1 MAKSTIT
8 ARRRIMAIFPGRRPR
23 WRNMNPSYL
32 GRASA
37 SRKAVTM
44 LRPLVAGAD
53 QLRTERNALHREDC
67 DPTQYQ
73 RTAEH
78 DHRFDDGEQRRARH
92 RKLQPHDEIIVHQI
106 KAKGIGGRTVEQ
118 PRMFGGEMQAD

>member
-1 MAKSTIT
+1 
-8 ARRRIMAIFPGRRPR
+8 MAIFPGRRPR

-37 SRKAVTM
+37 SRKAVTT
-44 LRPLVAGAD
+44 LRPLVAGTD
-53 QLRTERNALHREDC
+53 QLRAERNALHGAHC

-78 DHRFDDGEQRRARH
+78 DHRFGEQRRAQH
-92 RKLQPHDEIIVHQI
+92 RILQPHDEIIVHQI
-106 KAKGIGGRTVEQ
+106 KAIGIDGEAIET
-118 PRMFGGEMQAD
+118 PRMCGGEMQR